1 MQFSASLRLALVGPA
16 VIAGAAWLWSLSL
29 PPRSPSLMPII
40 VILYLCGFT
49 ALLSVVVAATRLL
62 RDRSTWLLQ
71 NLISLVVGMVPA
83 LLFIA
88 WYSLALYG

>member
-1 MQFSASLRLALVGPA
+1 
-16 VIAGAAWLWSLSL
+16 
-29 PPRSPSLMPII
+29 MPII
-40 VILYLCGFT
+40 VILYMCGFA

-62 RDRSTWLLQ
+62 RDRSTWLLR
-71 NLISLVVGMVPA
+71 NLVSLVVGMVPA